1 MTAAENGENKARA
14 DANSAVLHGVRVL
27 VVEDGWQV
35 ADALRLLLQKMGMLV
50 AGQVA
55 TTEAARRLV
64 GEGKPDLALV
74 DINLKG
80 EMAFGLIDWL
90 HDRGIRIVVISG
102 YGDLPRSLETFA
114 VLLHKPFSAT
124 ALQTTL
130 QRVMSRDQI
139 R

>member
-1 MTAAENGENKARA
+1 
-14 DANSAVLHGVRVL
+14 
-27 VVEDGWQV
+27 
-35 ADALRLLLQKMGMLV
+35 
-50 AGQVA
+50 
-55 TTEAARRLV
+55 
-64 GEGKPDLALV
+64 
-74 DINLKG
+74 
-80 EMAFGLIDWL
+80 MAFGLIDWL